1 MENKMKVLSQVDMF
15 LVGKR
20 KFNIIGGGKKM
31 RKKKNEFFFHKAV
44 IDQFIFDSKI
54 ALLVNFIIFTRN
66 CVYGSGCLSIV
77 GARNNMLYVDGSK

>member
-31 RKKKNEFFFHKAV
+31 RKKKNEFFF

>member
-31 RKKKNEFFFHKAV
+31 RKKKNEFF
-44 IDQFIFDSKI
+44 S
-54 ALLVNFIIFTRN
+54 
-66 CVYGSGCLSIV
+66 
-77 GARNNMLYVDGSK
+77 